1 MSTNPANRSTP
12 VNTAAVNTA
21 AGKLAVGWALVG
33 VPLAYG
39 VYETLTRVAALFG

>member
-1 MSTNPANRSTP
+1 MSTNPANHSTP
-12 VNTAAVNTA
+12 VNTA